1 LEIED
6 MPTYVIEGKKIRT
19 DSALTDDEIDEIAAT
34 FKNTAKQKITPQE
47 YDDAWAANVLGAGLG
62 LGDELLAGARA
73 ANRFISGIGDLG
85 SQDAKQPG
93 SFSSDYTKELGQV
106 RQSQEKL
113 ADYSPEGSFMGQLAG
128 GLPFALLTGGPASS
142 AVSRVLPKVGT
153 VGNAAITGAG
163 FGGVAG
169 FGSGEGGLGNRIGSA
184 VVGAGVGGVTGGVI
198 EGVARPV
205 VGNLVRYFKRAPTLL
220 DPDTNAITPQGRKFV
235 AEYAQRAGL
244 NINELSDDLQRELAT
259 QAQMAGKAKALNPQ
273 QTVALAEANTLPVKG
288 PMTQGQLTQDPD
300 LHLFESEAAKGRY
313 GPDARK
319 PIEAIYSQT
328 QNALEE
334 NAQAI
339 RARVAGLQ
347 QGARSVSEP
356 GTRGDIIQR
365 GLAQMRDT
373 ELDNVNDLYRKARQ
387 GGDAAIDGSAY
398 RQGVQKVLLDVAEDF
413 DPDSVPKVTAILNK
427 LSTGAQSDG
436 SADTLLSSV
445 FRARRNLTSLQGEIG
460 TADGAAAGKAK
471 RALDQYLIDN
481 MDEAAISGDVKTIS
495 RWKDAISA
503 FKNYATKFEGDDLVQ
518 TLTERGNLKSTLK
531 VDPVDAVNVIFG
543 RDAVGFVGK
552 GGLTRD
558 LIKMRE
564 LLGEESAAWKALKEE
579 AFLRFLRKSDGAMRP
594 TEQAFS
600 GGNFAKAWNSAKD
613 NSPHIL
619 RVLFTNEEQQL
630 ISQFARYAQRV
641 TIAPVGGVNTSNTG
655 GAIAKMLQKI
665 LGSNI
670 VGPKVIAFLESTPVL
685 RSLTEMPDAYRAS
698 MAAQPRVSTAPVPIL
713 TRPAPEATALGATTA
728 AQQFNQ

>member
-1 LEIED
+1 
-6 MPTYVIEGKKIRT
+6 
-19 DSALTDDEIDEIAAT
+19 
-34 FKNTAKQKITPQE
+34 
-47 YDDAWAANVLGAGLG
+47 
-62 LGDELLAGARA
+62 
-73 ANRFISGIGDLG
+73 
-85 SQDAKQPG
+85 
-93 SFSSDYTKELGQV
+93 
-106 RQSQEKL
+106 
-113 ADYSPEGSFMGQLAG
+113 
-128 GLPFALLTGGPASS
+128 
-142 AVSRVLPKVGT
+142 
-153 VGNAAITGAG
+153 
-163 FGGVAG
+163 
-169 FGSGEGGLGNRIGSA
+169 
-184 VVGAGVGGVTGGVI
+184 
-198 EGVARPV
+198 
-205 VGNLVRYFKRAPTLL
+205 
-220 DPDTNAITPQGRKFV
+220 
-235 AEYAQRAGL
+235 
-244 NINELSDDLQRELAT
+244 
-259 QAQMAGKAKALNPQ
+259 
-273 QTVALAEANTLPVKG
+273 
-288 PMTQGQLTQDPD
+288 
-300 LHLFESEAAKGRY
+300 
-313 GPDARK
+313 
-319 PIEAIYSQT
+319 
-328 QNALEE
+328 
-334 NAQAI
+334 
-339 RARVAGLQ
+339 
-347 QGARSVSEP
+347 
-356 GTRGDIIQR
+356 
-365 GLAQMRDT
+365 
-373 ELDNVNDLYRKARQ
+373 
-387 GGDAAIDGSAY
+387 
-398 RQGVQKVLLDVAEDF
+398 
-413 DPDSVPKVTAILNK
+413 
-427 LSTGAQSDG
+427 
-436 SADTLLSSV
+436 
-445 FRARRNLTSLQGEIG
+445 
-460 TADGAAAGKAK
+460 
-471 RALDQYLIDN
+471 
-481 MDEAAISGDVKTIS
+481 MDEAAISDDVKTIS